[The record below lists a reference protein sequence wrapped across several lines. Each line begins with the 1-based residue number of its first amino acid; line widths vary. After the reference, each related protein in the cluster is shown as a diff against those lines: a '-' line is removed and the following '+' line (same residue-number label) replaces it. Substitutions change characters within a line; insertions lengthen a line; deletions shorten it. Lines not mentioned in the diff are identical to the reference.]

1 MLRALIE
8 KVDNMQEQI
17 DNVTKEMEILKNNQ
31 KARLEIKN
39 TVIEMKNAFE
49 KLIDWLNT
57 AEERI
62 SELKNMTIETS
73 EIEKVKRKMTE
84 KKERTEYKRIVE
96 ELQKI

>member
-49 KLIDWLNT
+49 KLIGWLNT

>member
-49 KLIDWLNT
+49 KLIGWLNT

-84 KKERTEYKRIVE
+84 KKRENRI
-96 ELQKI
+96 

>member
-49 KLIDWLNT
+49 KLIGWLNI